1 MLGMLSASIIFNQ
14 NISGSLLPGES
25 LDLCSVIQLWSSG
38 ASGVQRGEGEHL
50 FYNEGKNSIRSCLLV
65 QGTDRILKN
74 QVPCIGIGRN
84 TYNF

>member
-1 MLGMLSASIIFNQ
+1 MLGMLSTIIFNQ

-50 FYNEGKNSIRSCLLV
+50 LYNEGKNSIRYSV
-65 QGTDRILKN
+65 YIGT
-74 QVPCIGIGRN
+74 RN
-84 TYNF
+84 RPDSEESTSVHVHVL